1 MDAKLHSEYAS
12 AGEIR
17 CETTSVEC
25 IVEGLPDGTEYTVTV
40 LPSYDLG
47 WDDVI
52 GGNFFQCDMMSDVKK
67 VARIHGQ
74 FLFQH

>member
-1 MDAKLHSEYAS
+1 MDAKLHSKHAS

-52 GGNFFQCDMMSDVKK
+52 GGNFFQCDMMSDV
-67 VARIHGQ
+67 
-74 FLFQH
+74 